1 MHLRMAAL
9 VGSALITFSLP
20 LPLGAASAQSSP
32 QGRNW
37 AEIAKLPDWSGYWM
51 ITREGGD
58 AAGAETSG
66 KGVPLTPAYAKRE
79 HDAIA
84 SNAQEP
90 LTYCLPAGPIGAM
103 EHGLVHQYLFTPGL
117 ITVIMEDGEIRRI
130 FTDGRAHLPLSQL
143 QGRYMGDSI
152 GHWEGNVLIVD
163 TIGFPNGSLFQGG
176 GLTATINTH
185 LVEHIFKNNHGLM
198 EIDNVVTD
206 PAIFTKPWKF
216 IRTFQRA
223 SIELG
228 EPGCRTNLRDTGD
241 SIDLTPP
248 EGS

>member
-1 MHLRMAAL
+1 MRVARF
-9 VGSALITFSLP
+9 VIPALITFSLVFST
-20 LPLGAASAQSSP
+20 GSAAAQSSP
-32 QGRNW
+32 QGRSW

-51 ITREGGD
+51 ITRESGD
-58 AAGAETSG
+58 AAGAEASG
-66 KGVPLTPAYAKRE
+66 KGVPLTPAYAKKE
-79 HDAIA
+79 QAAIA

-90 LTYCLPAGPIGAM
+90 LTYCLPAGPIGAV

-117 ITVIMEDGEIRRI
+117 ITIIMEDGEIRRI
-130 FTDGRAHLPLSQL
+130 FTDGRGHLPLAQL
-143 QGRYMGDSI
+143 QSRYMGDSI
-152 GHWEGNVLIVD
+152 AHWEGDMLVVD
-163 TIGFPNGSLFQGG
+163 TVGFPNGSLFQAG

-185 LVEHIFKNNHGLM
+185 LVERIFKNKKGQL

-216 IRTFQRA
+216 TRTFQPA